1 MFQGSRPRPSSCNF
15 PFLCGQYL
23 LLLFCVVSTFFCG
36 QYQIFLLLRAGY
48 NCEHIIIVTQ
58 CADKYFPKVLLAIQS
73 DVKGNFTTPLISIAL
88 ITQHLDPGVFDHLRA
103 DDSCISHRL
112 TINIPKDINFVS
124 PSSLSC

>member
-1 MFQGSRPRPSSCNF
+1 MNTNEWQHAMFQGSRPRPSSCNF
-15 PFLCGQYL
+15 PLLCGQYK
-23 LLLFCVVSTFFCG
+23 
-36 QYQIFLLLRAGY
+36 IFLLLRVVY

-73 DVKGNFTTPLISIAL
+73 DVKGNFATPLISIAL

-103 DDSCISHRL
+103 DDRCISHRL